1 MTRLIPIALSWFL
14 LFGFQQALSQPF
26 TATVGSSD
34 SYIDVEWDLDQACFE
49 DASNNDEAYE
59 EGVFLELIADGE
71 VIYTEII
78 DDAVPSAVNNVY
90 RHFVGP
96 GQSINYELILY
107 EIGPG
112 DEISVMNCSSL
123 TFTGTTLAFQPPTG
137 VSASDATRVDAI
149 EIEWTNKSELSS
161 SFQVIRKVGAEEV
174 TVAVIPG
181 TTILD
186 STFTYVDDFVLNAP
200 QSLVN
205 GVEYTYCIRT
215 YSALTDSV
223 FSEVEFPTVQDLGS
237 TYAIGLAATDFTFT
251 DQVDLTWNDI
261 SAFADDIVLRRNDD
275 VFATFEDN
283 TTVSATDD
291 SPTYGLNSNYAL
303 DILDEEGVI
312 IVRATD
318 NGGVDANGQIS
329 GFVRN
334 SDGLGIDGVNV
345 KFIVEVLDTTIQDSV
360 LTDFTGFYSFEDV
373 FYGRSANFS
382 LSAER
387 GDASI
392 TPALLEVTLSN
403 DQPSVSDADF
413 LYRTALS
420 PSEDSIAI
428 NAFTPAFGAD
438 RIDFTW
444 DYFSTADTTQFLL
457 FREGELLGST
467 NSTVSPLEL
476 ADLTGKPNHF
486 YIYELKAYALKND
499 SFVVASVRDT
509 FQFPAVPT
517 PTNLVIDENFDA
529 NTNGILTLSW
539 THSSDNFDGFQ
550 IYRNDSLIAVLDTS
564 MTAFSDYTGVPG
576 ATYDYKVSAFR
587 FFTGP
592 VLGDELFE
600 SAFLSSDGNVYPAFV
615 EATNIT
621 AVQQANNNAMLISW
635 DIPGAFSDI
644 DNFTGFKIYR
654 DGVEIG
660 EVYKGD
666 DYEFLD
672 LQGIPGSSVTYEL
685 RTFLLQLDTTYFS
698 GPSQASPNPATFP
711 SIATPSI
718 SSVNTATGKATIVL
732 DGAYNTANR
741 NYDGYI
747 LYADGVPFDTLQ
759 PHETERA
766 FYPNINGATTSVSFD
781 VRAYRN
787 INGNFFVSAAANSV
801 ANIPLQNEVLEEPGN
816 FNASETFPMH
826 VALTWTYPV
835 FKLSEFVVRRGGVI
849 LDTLPTTARAYYDYD
864 TGVGVTEEYS
874 VTAIYEGA
882 SSIPVY
888 DIGRKRNTS
897 TIFAYVFNDQNGRN
911 LDSLQ
916 VSLEGGGLYFG
927 QAYTNKAGLAIFE
940 NLPVDNTTI
949 TAINLLEQGRS
960 VAVTANP
967 LVNMTTPIENT
978 SLT

>member
-1 MTRLIPIALSWFL
+1 
-14 LFGFQQALSQPF
+14 
-26 TATVGSSD
+26 
-34 SYIDVEWDLDQACFE
+34 
-49 DASNNDEAYE
+49 
-59 EGVFLELIADGE
+59 
-71 VIYTEII
+71 
-78 DDAVPSAVNNVY
+78 
-90 RHFVGP
+90 
-96 GQSINYELILY
+96 
-107 EIGPG
+107 
-112 DEISVMNCSSL
+112 
-123 TFTGTTLAFQPPTG
+123 
-137 VSASDATRVDAI
+137 
-149 EIEWTNKSELSS
+149 
-161 SFQVIRKVGAEEV
+161 
-174 TVAVIPG
+174 
-181 TTILD
+181 
-186 STFTYVDDFVLNAP
+186 
-200 QSLVN
+200 
-205 GVEYTYCIRT
+205 
-215 YSALTDSV
+215 
-223 FSEVEFPTVQDLGS
+223 
-237 TYAIGLAATDFTFT
+237 
-251 DQVDLTWNDI
+251 
-261 SAFADDIVLRRNDD
+261 
-275 VFATFEDN
+275 
-283 TTVSATDD
+283 
-291 SPTYGLNSNYAL
+291 
-303 DILDEEGVI
+303 
-312 IVRATD
+312 
-318 NGGVDANGQIS
+318 
-329 GFVRN
+329 
-334 SDGLGIDGVNV
+334 
-345 KFIVEVLDTTIQDSV
+345 
-360 LTDFTGFYSFEDV
+360 
-373 FYGRSANFS
+373 
-382 LSAER
+382 
-387 GDASI
+387 
-392 TPALLEVTLSN
+392 
-403 DQPSVSDADF
+403 
-413 LYRTALS
+413 
-420 PSEDSIAI
+420 
-428 NAFTPAFGAD
+428 
-438 RIDFTW
+438 
-444 DYFSTADTTQFLL
+444 
-457 FREGELLGST
+457 
-467 NSTVSPLEL
+467 
-476 ADLTGKPNHF
+476 TGKPNHF

-509 FQFPAVPT
+509 FQFPAVTT

-960 VAVTANP
+960 VAVTTNP

-978 SLT
+978 SLTFTFDDTFQPSMAPPMPRQDSIPRIVEAVAEAFECSRKVAVSWTPGEGIYDGFEVHRGLNRIATVDEDGPFYIFDSLPSAGIEYLYLIRAFQEIDGERVYNRTTAAQVTFPTILPVENLTATASYDGDDNSIILNWSHKTGEVDYYEIARNDEVLGLVNSGGRLEFKDVTGKPDQVYIYSVRAVKLSGATLLTSDAKTVETTFPRVADPVVTLISLPDSNAVKISWTYNGDLVNGYRVLRDGALISTLSATDTCYQDIEGTPETLHEYSVVALLDRGSMDFQSEGATDTITFPPLRPVIDLMVMSQTDLGNAELTFEYYAQGVDYFKVTYMINYTDQGGMSQDSTIEFQIFYSELENNMATFLDELAIPTASIDYMVSAVSIRDGILYESDPETRNLASYPLPPTPTNFQATDGTFDNRVEMSWELSLEA